1 MNEMKYENADD
12 ELSILDVLNFLKRQ
26 YKNIILIFVLSFILV
41 VAFLL
46 SRPTLYVS
54 EGSLIVGRDIE
65 APDQIKYLYSSQA
78 TITPIKNTA
87 IIKISSTSTNESI
100 SSKSVNETIE
110 KIIQRHDELLA
121 DRKEQAIKL
130 LQATQND
137 GKKELIDLINKSSQ
151 LSATKKAGPITTAT
165 LTYSGILKK
174 GLGLGLIGSMFFALM
189 LALIIDYTYKV
200 RKTITAK

>member
-54 EGSLIVGRDIE
+54 EGSLIVGSNIE

-87 IIKISSTSTNESI
+87 IIKISSTSTNESL

-130 LQATQND
+130 LKATQND

-189 LALIIDYTYKV
+189 LALVIDYTYKV

>member
-110 KIIQRHDELLA
+110 KIIQRLL
-121 DRKEQAIKL
+121 
-130 LQATQND
+130 
-137 GKKELIDLINKSSQ
+137 S
-151 LSATKKAGPITTAT
+151 
-165 LTYSGILKK
+165 
-174 GLGLGLIGSMFFALM
+174 
-189 LALIIDYTYKV
+189 
-200 RKTITAK
+200 